1 MAASPKAIIMD
12 IEGTV
17 APISFVTEVLF
28 PYVSKNLP
36 AYLDK
41 TWETVDTKADVT
53 ALLAQSEADVAASV
67 DGVVA
72 ISPAV
77 AAAASDVAA
86 PAEAVAALK
95 AAVLANVA
103 WQMSLNRKMGALKGL
118 QGHVWRDAFVS
129 GEVKGQIYG
138 DVYDAMRRWRAAGV
152 KLYIYSSGSVEAQK
166 LVFGHSVHGDMT
178 PLLDGY
184 FDTAVGHKRERG
196 AYDAILAA
204 IDCAPAEALFLTDIY
219 EESVAADA
227 AGMGTILLI
236 RDGNAPL
243 PEGNEFPTATTF
255 DSIC

>member
-1 MAASPKAIIMD
+1 
-12 IEGTV
+12 
-17 APISFVTEVLF
+17 
-28 PYVSKNLP
+28 
-36 AYLDK
+36 
-41 TWETVDTKADVT
+41 
-53 ALLAQSEADVAASV
+53 
-67 DGVVA
+67 
-72 ISPAV
+72 
-77 AAAASDVAA
+77 
-86 PAEAVAALK
+86 
-95 AAVLANVA
+95 VLANVA

-227 AGMGTILLI
+227 AGMGTCACFLHFVFPITPVMF
-236 RDGNAPL
+236 APL
-243 PEGNEFPTATTF
+243 TRCFRSLLMVCPLIPRN
-255 DSIC
+255 DSTDPRRQRAAARGQRVPHRHDLRQHLLKRPC